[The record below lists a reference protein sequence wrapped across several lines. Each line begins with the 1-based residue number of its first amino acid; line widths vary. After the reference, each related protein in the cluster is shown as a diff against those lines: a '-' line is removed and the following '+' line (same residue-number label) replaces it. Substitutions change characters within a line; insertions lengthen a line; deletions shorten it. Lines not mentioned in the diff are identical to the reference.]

1 MSFKYFHILILAL
14 IGILCI
20 APIIAQ
26 EDYVTL
32 ETLGIIPFTNDT
44 IVEINNISF
53 NIPEGYG
60 EYNDSSFD
68 NETVVINH
76 TNYLQSRH
84 EYKNE
89 TLDTITIVVYYNVN
103 QSTDPTD
110 DIEVGENET
119 MKVINGYKGFLGN
132 ETGQFTFKYVK
143 DNKVVVITAKDEA
156 TISKIII

>member
-1 MSFKYFHILILAL
+1 MT
-14 IGILCI
+14 
-20 APIIAQ
+20 PIIAQ

-132 ETGQFTFKYVK
+132 ETGQVTFKYVK